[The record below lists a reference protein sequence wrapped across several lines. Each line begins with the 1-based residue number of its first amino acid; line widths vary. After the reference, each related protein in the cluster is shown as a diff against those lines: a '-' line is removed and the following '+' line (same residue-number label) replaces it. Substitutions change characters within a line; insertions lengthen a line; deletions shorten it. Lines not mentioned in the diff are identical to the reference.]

1 MSTKLSSATALHEVR
16 PASVLSTAVTG
27 STISRG
33 GPQASPGDTVTA
45 NAQSGSARI
54 LYYVKGPTDPVVVER
69 GDAIASSGPL
79 YQPTATDVAVTVPE
93 ASGDQTWVY
102 VKAGAVAIARGDVV
116 GLINAGPGVS
126 TSYQGVLAAAGAL
139 GASSVAGVA
148 QHNIPADHFG
158 WILVKGVGVA
168 SCDGTAAAGTEL
180 VVGAAGDL
188 AASGA
193 TTKGLGVSLSAG
205 PGILA
210 CNLDI

>member
-16 PASVLSTAVTG
+16 AASASGALGVSKGGPNESLG
-27 STISRG
+27 STVI
-33 GPQASPGDTVTA
+33 A
-45 NAQSGSARI
+45 NAEAGSARI
-54 LYYVKGPTDPVVVER
+54 LYYVDAA
-69 GDAIASSGPL
+69 GDAIVASGPL
-79 YQPTATDVAVTVPE
+79 YRPAATDVAVTVPE

-102 VKAGAVAIARGDVV
+102 VQAGAGGLSRGDVA
-116 GLINAGPGVS
+116 GLINVGPGTS

-139 GASSVAGVA
+139 AASAVAGVA

-158 WILVKGVGVA
+158 WLLVKGVGVA

-205 PGILA
+205 AGIIA
-210 CNLDI
+210 CKLDI